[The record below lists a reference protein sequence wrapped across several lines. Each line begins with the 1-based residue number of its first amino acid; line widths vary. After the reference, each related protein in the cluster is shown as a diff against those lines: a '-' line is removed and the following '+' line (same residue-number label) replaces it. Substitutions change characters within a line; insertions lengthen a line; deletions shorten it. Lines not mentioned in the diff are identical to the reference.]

1 MKEKQAHGFIESNFD
16 LYIEPEEGIN
26 STRDFTSELL
36 AWAKKENRDITINE
50 ESMEPLITLDGE
62 KYICK
67 LGDVNATVAKNLIS
81 KALKLKGLNRVGGP
95 YLGYKWIYLY
105 KKK

>member
-1 MKEKQAHGFIESNFD
+1 MKEKQEYGFIESDFD

-26 STRDFTSELL
+26 SARDFTSELL
-36 AWAKKENRDITINE
+36 AWAKKENRDIIINE

-67 LGDVNATVAKNLIS
+67 LGDVNATVAKNPIA
-81 KALKLKGLNRVGGP
+81 KALKLKGLNRVVGP
-95 YLGYKWIYLY
+95 QLGYKWIYLY
-105 KKK
+105 KQR